1 MLFSSKKKKPVYAV
15 CDGEAIKTSLIPD
28 EVFSQGMLGQGYGI
42 KPKNGKIVS
51 PVSGIV
57 EVVTDTSHAYTIKS
71 DDGAEILIHIGID
84 TVSLE
89 GKGFTPRVTEGQ
101 RVKAGDEICNA
112 DMEYIGSHG
121 FPTVTAVI
129 ITNCEEFEIKMCEC
143 GMATAGS
150 TPVLYYRRKG

>member
-1 MLFSSKKKKPVYAV
+1 V
-15 CDGEAIKTSLIPD
+15 CDGETLKASLIPD
-28 EVFSQGMLGQGYGI
+28 EVFSHGMLGEGYGI

-51 PVSGIV
+51 PVCGIV
-57 EVVTDTSHAYTIKS
+57 EVVTDTSHAYTVKS

-101 RVKAGDEICNA
+101 RVKAGDEICTV
-112 DMEYIGSHG
+112 DFEYIGTHG

-129 ITNCEEFEIKMCEC
+129 LTNCEDFEIKMCEY
-143 GMATAGS
+143 GMATAGK
-150 TPVLYYRRKG
+150 TPVMYYRKKG